1 MYGTDMGMGGKK
13 KKLAGMKAKNKMS
26 KATKT
31 GMMLDKKE
39 MSDAPRTP
47 FMTKMKKGKK

>member
-1 MYGTDMGMGGKK
+1 
-13 KKLAGMKAKNKMS
+13 MKAKNKMS

-39 MSDAPRTP
+39 MSDAPRKP
-47 FMTKMKKGKK
+47 FMTKKNQTNLNKLKKLMENAGKKNK